1 MFLSFLSANTRSAH
15 SRRSRVTRVWE
26 NYKPCRRIFQAPAP
40 LLCAVFAR
48 RRPPGCGQLSSSS
61 PFSKGA
67 GRSQTVSMG
76 QGRPLLPLSMIFSI
90 TSGTGWAGALPQP
103 RPVRAREKR
112 NQKASRFSW
121 FCSLSQRRFSSVH
134 LHAGAENL
142 SGLQI
147 FIGWELKEGGLE
159 LTVVDFPLLGAYA
172 GPAGAAGRGRLLQ
185 LDPSVIP
192 AQETT
197 AKLPRPSGLVFF
209 ARQADL
215 DIWQAGLARNEEDGL
230 HTNGQTIF
238 LVFRVSRP

>member
-1 MFLSFLSANTRSAH
+1 MGDTINHAAAFFKPRHRSFALSLRAA
-15 SRRSRVTRVWE
+15 
-26 NYKPCRRIFQAPAP
+26 APAG
-40 LLCAVFAR
+40 LRSTQQFFLVFQGRGAFTD
-48 RRPPGCGQLSSSS
+48 GLH
-61 PFSKGA
+61 GA
-67 GRSQTVSMG
+67 GQVASPALDDLFDHIRHRLGERTAAAQ
-76 QGRPLLPLSMIFSI
+76 
-90 TSGTGWAGALPQP
+90 AGEGKGKEEPKGKP
-103 RPVRAREKR
+103 F
-112 NQKASRFSW
+112 FSW

-147 FIGWELKEGGLE
+147 FIGRELKEGGLE